1 MIDFYTSYKVN
12 ITGQYSYRTDFDE
25 FQKQEVNEELYVD
38 GGKLLE
44 ILKKCFEDIRLMQF
58 SVDKNDL
65 ENEIIFKFEY
75 FNPMTGEG
83 SDYKYIIKQL
93 NNLVWEVNMKEE
105 KEFYSIGR
113 GSLNLNGKFYYGLDY
128 AITDFMRSLEE
139 ENKSLQSQL
148 KEKEEVIKEARE
160 YARKE
165 IRFVNMQEYH
175 KLDEILSKG
184 ENK

>member
-1 MIDFYTSYKVN
+1 
-12 ITGQYSYRTDFDE
+12 
-25 FQKQEVNEELYVD
+25 
-38 GGKLLE
+38 
-44 ILKKCFEDIRLMQF
+44 
-58 SVDKNDL
+58 
-65 ENEIIFKFEY
+65 
-75 FNPMTGEG
+75 
-83 SDYKYIIKQL
+83 
-93 NNLVWEVNMKEE
+93 MKEE

-160 YARKE
+160 YVDTKVISNGEIIDQLRKIE
-165 IRFVNMQEYH
+165 VK
-175 KLDEILSKG
+175 KLLEILSKG